1 MFTFISLKEL
11 LWFGFRNLV
20 VGRYEMRV
28 SVWLHDLHGFGAQF
42 FCKSLDK
49 YGQVT

>member
-1 MFTFISLKEL
+1 
-11 LWFGFRNLV
+11 
-20 VGRYEMRV
+20 V

-49 YGQVT
+49 YGQVS